1 MDKFEKLQFLQP
13 KIDEINYL
21 IESYFNAYPNETTV
35 KAKALEEFARS
46 RGHNISQETIKQLWL
61 PIPSA
66 DEQIEISNYLDK
78 KCSALDRLIFKKQQY
93 LTEIENYKK
102 SLIYE
107 YVTGKKEVI

>member
-46 RGHNISQETIKQLWL
+46 RGHNISQETIRETLRQLDGL
-61 PIPSA
+61 GELKRIPHVNPVRRRIKTSW
-66 DEQIEISNYLDK
+66 EFSKEELFQGIE
-78 KCSALDRLIFKKQQY
+78 
-93 LTEIENYKK
+93 
-102 SLIYE
+102 
-107 YVTGKKEVI
+107 